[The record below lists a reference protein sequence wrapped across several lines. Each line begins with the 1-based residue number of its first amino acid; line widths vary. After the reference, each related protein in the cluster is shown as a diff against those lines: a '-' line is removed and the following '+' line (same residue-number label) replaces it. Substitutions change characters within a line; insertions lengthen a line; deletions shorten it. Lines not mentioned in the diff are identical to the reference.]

1 MAKTVHLKTLF
12 STMLFP
18 KGDQLALFFFSQVPS
33 FLFSFCTFYQNNI
46 LRHGICLPE
55 AQN

>member
-12 STMLFP
+12 SIMSFP
-18 KGDQLALFFFSQVPS
+18 KGDQLAFFFFSQVPS
-33 FLFSFCTFYQNNI
+33 FLFSFCTLYQNNI